1 METVNLT
8 FPAPLNISCKVGD
21 LVYYVD
27 TFSNFAGSGFVVGSD
42 NYQLIGAIN
51 SIITIGSDVIVNV
64 QLTGPTASSVTT
76 TDFIFFAKNNLVE
89 TGSIKGYFSKVKY
102 RNNST
107 KPAEMFQTACEIEES
122 SK

>member
-8 FPAPLNISCKVGD
+8 FPAPFNMSCKVGD

-27 TFSNFAGSGFVVGSD
+27 TTSSFQGSGFMVGAD

-51 SIITIGSDVIVNV
+51 SIITLSSEVIINV
-64 QLTGPTASSVTT
+64 QLTGPTASLVST
-76 TDFIFFAKNNLVE
+76 TDFIFFVKNNLVE